1 MATFVA
7 EVISDSP
14 AYGNASSAIQNVASA
29 FLGGGKIPVGTIEW
43 AAASDPTFPAATGYA
58 APLLP
63 WSTSIPVVGEFVLL
77 ISSPSPGQTTE
88 DSSQESFYYLG
99 PIGLDGNK
107 NINAHPGFMKRSTS
121 PVPTLPPTY
130 KFSEKRFPPLQPL
143 QGDTIFQDRNG
154 SVIRMSSTQK
164 GSALGDLL
172 PSTGPEPVWTD
183 TKDDPEKSGTSFQS
197 DKAGNPIMTISVG
210 LPGDTSGPVSIG
222 AFTGTTTIYENLTK
236 KEGDR
241 SSIILTSD
249 QKIKFNHQR
258 KGWKTKKQMFQSNK
272 SYVITGANKSARGAK
287 AYPAAGIAKHTY
299 LNPLAGSAFQGV
311 DEYPKSANQA
321 HKSQI
326 ILASDRVV
334 IDSRSD
340 GVLINGFNDV
350 KIGTKNWRMETD
362 ATMNCLQEMLQ
373 QTIILTQ
380 HVQEVGK
387 QLDDTLELIKILQ
400 FPTGVGPTGPCLD
413 VYFRQAKGIQAEL
426 TEVRNDAKTRSDQF
440 VSLYKEFQK
449 QERKTKD
456 QGETF

>member
-14 AYGNASSAIQNVASA
+14 AYGNASSAISNVASS

-43 AAASDPTFPAATGYA
+43 AAVSDPTFPAATGYA

-77 ISSPSPGQTTE
+77 ISSPSPGQASE

-99 PIGLDGNK
+99 PIGLDGDK

-121 PVPTLPPTY
+121 PAPTIPPVY
-130 KFSEKRFPPLQPL
+130 KFSQKRFPPLQPL

-172 PSTGPEPVWTD
+172 PSSGPEPIWTD
-183 TKDDPEKSGTSFQS
+183 TKDAPSKTGTAFQPDKS
-197 DKAGNPIMTISVG
+197 GNPIMTISVG
-210 LPGDTSGPVSIG
+210 LPGDTSGPVSVG
-222 AFTGTTTIYENLTK
+222 AFTGTTTVYENLTK

-258 KGWKTKKQMFQSNK
+258 KGWKNKKQMFQSN
-272 SYVITGANKSARGAK
+272 STYVITGANKAARGAK
-287 AYPAAGIAKHTY
+287 AYPSAGIAKHAY
-299 LNPLAGSAFQGV
+299 LNPLAGTAFQSI
-311 DEYPKSANQA
+311 DEYPKAATQAN
-321 HKSQI
+321 KSQI
-326 ILASDRVV
+326 IVASDRIV

-362 ATMNCLQEMLQ
+362 ATMNCIQEMLQ

-380 HVQEVGK
+380 HVQELGK

-413 VYFRQAKGIQAEL
+413 VYFRQANAIKKEL
-426 TEVRNDAKTRSDQF
+426 GEVRDDAKVRSDQF

-449 QERKTKD
+449 QERGAKEK
-456 QGETF
+456 EVTF